1 MNASS
6 KSKLLSP
13 NVFFAL
19 LPFLVY
25 VITAVLRKLEIISS
39 RNDTILVCNAILF
52 LFAVGA
58 FFVAGLPSKSE
69 KDSRLW
75 GLLANL
81 AFPLAA
87 FLMNTSVFG
96 LFIRREVLLDDL
108 WNWHFGWMFCAAL
121 QILLLTGLGSGLLTQ
136 IQAVLAWGK
145 NLVSLLGT
153 AVTGMLATMNG
164 ASESAKLT
172 VFAGVVAWA
181 LYTGIQIY
189 SQGLSNVFNADFIW
203 TSTWLWLAVIVVSI
217 LIHLVKPVCE
227 KTKESVQNGSTTKLW
242 IAIGAL
248 AFIAIAGFL
257 PSILQTLATL
267 LLLPTVVTG
276 VVLFAAKQVLKRIRS
291 KQPRKLEG
299 GILDPADAFLLN
311 VEIRDLKILLVCAI
325 GVPLFLLI
333 IATLATPEGKEVV
346 QSQDM
351 AAWLDFIEK
360 AVEVSGELLDLLM

>member
-1 MNASS
+1 M
-6 KSKLLSP
+6 
-13 NVFFAL
+13 
-19 LPFLVY
+19 
-25 VITAVLRKLEIISS
+25 
-39 RNDTILVCNAILF
+39 
-52 LFAVGA
+52 
-58 FFVAGLPSKSE
+58 
-69 KDSRLW
+69 
-75 GLLANL
+75 
-81 AFPLAA
+81 
-87 FLMNTSVFG
+87 
-96 LFIRREVLLDDL
+96 
-108 WNWHFGWMFCAAL
+108 
-121 QILLLTGLGSGLLTQ
+121 
-136 IQAVLAWGK
+136 
-145 NLVSLLGT
+145 
-153 AVTGMLATMNG
+153 
-164 ASESAKLT
+164 
-172 VFAGVVAWA
+172 
-181 LYTGIQIY
+181 
-189 SQGLSNVFNADFIW
+189 
-203 TSTWLWLAVIVVSI
+203 SI

-360 AVEVSGELLDLLM
+360 AVGVPGELLDLLM

>member
-1 MNASS
+1 MNTSS

-25 VITAVLRKLEIISS
+25 VITAVLCKLEIISS
-39 RNDTILVCNAILF
+39 RNDTILVCNASLF

-58 FFVAGLPSKSE
+58 FFIAGLPSKSE
-69 KDSRLW
+69 KDSCLR

-96 LFIRREVLLDDL
+96 LSIRREALLNDL
-108 WNWHFGWMFCAAL
+108 WNWHLGWIICAAL
-121 QILLLTGLGSGLLTQ
+121 QILLLTGLGSGLLAQ
-136 IQAVLAWGK
+136 IEAILLWGK
-145 NLVSLLGT
+145 GVVSSLGAAISDTLT
-153 AVTGMLATMNG
+153 AMNN
-164 ASESAKLT
+164 ANKSAKLT
-172 VFAGVVAWA
+172 VFAGMVTWVT
-181 LYTGIQIY
+181 YTGVQIY
-189 SQGLSNVFNADFIW
+189 NKGISNVFNSDFIW
-203 TSTWLWLAVIVVSI
+203 TSTWLWLAVIVVCI

-242 IAIGAL
+242 IAIGTL

-257 PSILQTLATL
+257 PSLLQVLAMF
-267 LLLPTVVTG
+267 LLLPAAVTG
-276 VVLFAAKQVLKRIRS
+276 VVLFAAKRGMKRIRG
-291 KQPRKLEG
+291 KQSGKLEG
-299 GILDPADAFLLN
+299 GVPDPASDSLLN

-325 GVPLFLLI
+325 GFPLFLLI
-333 IATLATPEGKEVV
+333 VATLTTPEGKGVI
-346 QSQDM
+346 QAQDM

-360 AVEVSGELLDLLM
+360 AVEVSGELLDILI